1 MYPRRTLAFPA
12 PPVTHPHRSS
22 DDETSPAAPA
32 AGGRPSGTGPGA
44 TGPLHPPHPCRG
56 HGCTQAELERLRAEQ
71 RRLQHEI
78 EEINRQL
85 AQKQQAALSGVAPV
99 AESELNPAER
109 HRQDARRLE
118 GLGVLAGG
126 LAHQFN
132 NLLTIIG
139 GHVGLASAEA
149 MPGTT
154 LAHSLEEI
162 RLASQRA
169 SGLCRQMMDAAG
181 HSFAVRRELEPREL
195 LDEALKM
202 AGRADA
208 PRCGLDYVPT
218 LLSLPRIRG
227 VAAQLKQ
234 TLVALL
240 SNAFE
245 AVGAA
250 EGTVRVV
257 LHDVPLDAHHAALLS
272 TPVKAG
278 RYVCFEVSDTGG
290 GIAPEVLARI
300 YEPFFTTKGLGR
312 GLGLAVAA
320 GVARSHGGGI
330 AVESRKGAGSTFRLY
345 LPVVTG
351 VAN

>member
-1 MYPRRTLAFPA
+1 
-12 PPVTHPHRSS
+12 
-22 DDETSPAAPA
+22 
-32 AGGRPSGTGPGA
+32 
-44 TGPLHPPHPCRG
+44 LHPPQPCRG
-56 HGCTQAELERLRAEQ
+56 HGCTQAELERLRGEQ

-85 AQKQQAALSGVAPV
+85 AEKQQAALSGVAPA
-99 AESELNPAER
+99 AESELTPAER

-139 GHVGLASAEA
+139 GHVGLAAAEA

-181 HSFAVRRELEPREL
+181 HSFAVRRDLDPREL
-195 LDEALKM
+195 LDEALKA
-202 AGRADA
+202 AGRAEMS
-208 PRCGLDYVPT
+208 RGTLEFVPT

-227 VAAQLKQ
+227 VSAQLKQ
-234 TLVALL
+234 ALVAILN
-240 SNAFE
+240 NAFE
-245 AVGAA
+245 SVGAA
-250 EGTVRVV
+250 EGRVRVV
-257 LHDVPLDAHHAALLS
+257 LHDVPLDSRQAALLS
-272 TPVKAG
+272 TPVKPG
-278 RYVCFEVSDTGG
+278 RYVCFEVSDTGC
-290 GIAPEVLARI
+290 GIAPESLGRI

-320 GVARSHGGGI
+320 GVARAHGGGI
-330 AVESRKGAGSTFRLY
+330 GVESRQGLGSIFRLY